1 LNRTANSG
9 IRSSDFLKKDAQT
22 PLHQRFLAAGTPCD
36 IWTNSESILEAARE
50 SFLPMD
56 ELRSAVEFRMR
67 FWVDAEDTS
76 QSPWPKPHVRG
87 LDHLVFA
94 GFDSGSSALVDLHTR
109 RIIGRFSSL
118 MGVDRAYW
126 KAVIF
131 PMLLSIVGGSVG
143 IAEMH
148 CACVARN
155 QNGLLLAGPSGSG
168 KSTLS
173 VALSQEGFG
182 FLSDDRTYC
191 SLREGRLF
199 AWGLPTRLKLRADAA
214 TWFPELRAQELVD
227 AQNGEQVFR
236 LQPEHRLGLNRIPVC
251 EPRWLV
257 FLERWQNPEL
267 QLSRISSSAAAEFV
281 QEGLMVELPEAIE
294 KQSGTIAKL
303 LELPCWLLRYGGQ
316 PQVVSSELARH
327 FEVGG
332 AIAP

>member
-1 LNRTANSG
+1 LNKAASSG
-9 IRSSDFLKKDAQT
+9 SRSSDFLKKDAQT
-22 PLHQRFLAAGTPCD
+22 PLHQCFLAAGTPCE
-36 IWTNSESILEAARE
+36 IWTNSESILEAACE
-50 SFLPMD
+50 SFLPI
-56 ELRSAVEFRMR
+56 EEPPSAVEFRMR
-67 FWVDAEDTS
+67 FWVDAEYTS

-118 MGVDRAYW
+118 MGADRAYW
-126 KAVIF
+126 KTVIF

-168 KSTLS
+168 KSTIT
-173 VALSQEGFG
+173 VALSQKGFG

-191 SLREGRLF
+191 SLQEGRLF
-199 AWGLPTRLKLRADAA
+199 AWGLPTQLKLRGDAA
-214 TWFPELRAQELVD
+214 AWFPDLRDHELTD

-236 LQPEHRLGLNRIPVC
+236 LQPEHQLGLSRIQVC
-251 EPRWLV
+251 EPRWVV
-257 FLERWQNPEL
+257 FLERGQIPEF

-281 QEGLMVELPEAIE
+281 QGGLMAELPEAIE
-294 KQSGTIAKL
+294 KQSATIAKL
-303 LELPCWLLRYGGQ
+303 LELPCWLLRYGGS

-327 FEVGG
+327 FEVDG
-332 AIAP
+332 AITP